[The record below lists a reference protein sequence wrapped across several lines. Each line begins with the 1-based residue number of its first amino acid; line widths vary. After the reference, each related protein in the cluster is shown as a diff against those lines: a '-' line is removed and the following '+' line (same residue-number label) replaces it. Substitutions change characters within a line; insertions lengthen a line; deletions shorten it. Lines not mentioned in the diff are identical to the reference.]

1 MRFIK
6 KTIQYTYYF
15 LLSIIAY
22 IGVSILLS
30 YITVNKIQEKSS
42 QHIYIDSN
50 GIHLS
55 VIIPKEYLSDKIKKD
70 LQLKIDTKFV
80 RFGWGDVNFYLNTPT
95 WKDFKMKYALGALF
109 CDNPT
114 LIEVNP
120 KKSYN
125 PKWTEVPVNSNQ
137 LEKLNN
143 YIFDTFK
150 IKHSSKIRIKQKMY
164 PNSQLF
170 EANGSY
176 SPFKTCN
183 TWVNTGFKRSGLKA
197 SFWTLFDFGL
207 LNKYK

>member
-6 KTIQYTYYF
+6 KTIRYTSYF
-15 LLSIIAY
+15 LSSIVGYVCI
-22 IGVSILLS
+22 SILLS
-30 YITVNKIQEKSS
+30 YITVNKVQEKSS
-42 QHIYIDSN
+42 QHIYIASN

-55 VIIPKEYLSDKIKKD
+55 VIIPEEYLSVELKKD
-70 LQLKIDTKFV
+70 LQLKTNTKFI

-95 WKDFKMKYALGALF
+95 WSDFKMKYALGALF
-109 CDNPT
+109 WNNPT

-120 KKSYN
+120 KKAFN
-125 PKWTEVPVNSNQ
+125 PKWTPVPVNSNQ
-137 LEKLNN
+137 LEKLNK

-150 IKHSSKIRIKQKMY
+150 INHNSKIRIKQKMY

-176 SPFKTCN
+176 SPIKTCN
-183 TWVNTGFKRSGLKA
+183 TWVNTGFKESGLKA

-207 LNKYK
+207 LHKYQ